1 MLQPQP
7 YSVCAPTIHTLH
19 EHTSLKPMGLF
30 VVVVIYF
37 FNKIKYNKTK
47 FYTSELDK
55 TTNRKKKAQREG
67 VRDLLID
74 TFRKPI

>member
-1 MLQPQP
+1 
-7 YSVCAPTIHTLH
+7 
-19 EHTSLKPMGLF
+19 MGLF
-30 VVVVIYF
+30 VVVIYF